1 MQETGTIYGSS
12 INLYLMN
19 NENRDLYLDVY
30 KVASNLSDLY
40 KTSDELWEAMSEL
53 MGTEE
58 DKAVRYIVAIKD
70 SKDVCGFINYEI
82 KGRVPW
88 IDIAILKEHRH
99 KGYGFEA
106 AKILC
111 NYLLSK
117 NDVDYIYWFAKPNNA
132 PSIKI
137 AEKLGGEKSN
147 DRDILAEAVAKEF
160 GEGVLEYK
168 DLLSLVSYVIKTR
181 TL

>member
-1 MQETGTIYGSS
+1 MQETATIYGSS

-40 KTSDELWEAMSEL
+40 KTSDELWKAMSEF

-58 DKAVRYIVAIKD
+58 DKAVRYIVAIKG

-82 KGRVPW
+82 KDGVPW
-88 IDIAILKEHRH
+88 IDIAIAKEYRH

-111 NYLLSK
+111 NYLLAK
-117 NDVDYIYWFAKPNNA
+117 DGVDHIYWLAMPNNA

-137 AEKLGGEKSN
+137 AEKLGGEKTN
-147 DRDILAEAVAKEF
+147 GRDILAAAVATEF
-160 GEGVLEYK
+160 GEGVFEYK
-168 DLLSLVSYVIKTR
+168 DLLSLVSYVIKTK